1 MKKLFASF
9 LAIAFFSLGHILP
22 VSAGDGTGKTAVRAT
37 EMTRRMAEQTK
48 LTEGQYVKV
57 RALNVRL
64 LTEMAELR
72 RQLASDAAKLDEAIA
87 ETQLRYEWDL
97 ANILRPKQ
105 MVAYDEMKSNFTAVN
120 MR

>member
-1 MKKLFASF
+1 MKKVFASIVC
-9 LAIAFFSLGHILP
+9 IALFTAGYIQP
-22 VSAGDGTGKTAVRAT
+22 AAAGDGTTKTAVRAT

-57 RALNVRL
+57 RALNMRL

-72 RQLASDAAKLDEAIA
+72 RQLSSDATKLDEAVA

-120 MR
+120 VR

>member
-9 LAIAFFSLGHILP
+9 LAVAFFSISYVLP
-22 VSAGDGTGKTAVRAT
+22 ASAGDGTGKAAVRAT
-37 EMTRRMAEQTK
+37 EMTRRMAQQTRM
-48 LTEGQYVKV
+48 TEGQYVKV
-57 RALNVRL
+57 RALNMRL

-72 RQLASDAAKLDEAIA
+72 RQFASDATKLDEAVA

-97 ANILRPKQ
+97 ANILHPKQ

-120 MR
+120 IR